1 MGLVILTHWSMMRV
15 KFYEILD
22 MKAHPGPGTL
32 SVFNKGKLGRW
43 TQMPYSFR
51 LTISKISQGRGSFIL
66 PFVKFLYRIFFP
78 PWPHLRLTSS
88 LNKLEQDKQ
97 TEEGMLIMLSPSQ
110 NNAHEYYT
118 YVSTSARVISPLQG
132 TSGNFWRHL
141 WLFTIEEEVDWI
153 ASSEHWPGRLLSI
166 LWRTG
171 QLSPLNNYS
180 SPNVARAKN
189 EKPWFSLHA
198 SMCV

>member
-1 MGLVILTHWSMMRV
+1 MREHSTTASALSNLALQVLFFRTLLHYYYLFCLLAFFQISRVIH
-15 KFYEILD
+15 
-22 MKAHPGPGTL
+22 
-32 SVFNKGKLGRW
+32 
-43 TQMPYSFR
+43 
-51 LTISKISQGRGSFIL
+51 ISI
-66 PFVKFLYRIFFP
+66 
-78 PWPHLRLTSS
+78 
-88 LNKLEQDKQ
+88 NKLEQDKQ

-171 QLSPLNNYS
+171 QLSPLNTYS

-189 EKPWFSLHA
+189 EKP
-198 SMCV
+198 